1 MWSLAYT
8 KQFKKD
14 YKLCQK
20 RLLPSAEIEG
30 IMRKLIQGIPLPE
43 RHRDHLLKGEYNGF
57 GECHIRPDWLLIYSK
72 DYPTKV
78 LTFVRTGTHG
88 DLFD

>member
-1 MWSLAYT
+1 MWTPAYT
-8 KQFKKD
+8 KQFKTD

-20 RLLPSAEIEG
+20 RGLPGAEIEA
-30 IMRKLIQGIPLPE
+30 ILRKLLQGTRLAE
-43 RHRDHLLKGEYNGF
+43 RHRDHVLKGEYNGF

-72 DYPTKV
+72 DEPSKV
-78 LTFVRTGTHG
+78 LAFVRTGTHS